1 MFDKLISIVA
11 QKRRYIEDTALSLLA
26 TAIPLLLL
34 QFLFLPKI
42 NSIVGEDAYGL
53 IVTLLGFLAL
63 LSSTL
68 FGTLNN
74 VRLLVENTYKQ
85 ETLSGDFNILQSLF
99 WILGSVCVFIFYV
112 FYVPSFD
119 ILFFLYLILAFIL
132 MGAEE
137 YYSVGFRLQ
146 LNYRRILMQKVL
158 LSIGYAVGYILFFW
172 GGQWIFVYIF
182 GYLFAVIYLFVKTGL
197 LKEPWIITKLWKVTI
212 NHEAVL
218 VISALINNVFVY
230 VDKMIL
236 YPIYGG
242 IITTTYYVSTLLGKG
257 ISLATFPI
265 AGVLLSHFSQKKSL
279 GKNTVKSM
287 IVIGWLAGLAGY
299 AVCLMISRPILGY
312 LYPTIVDEAMKYV
325 PVTLAGAVIGVQN
338 TMISPVV
345 LKFCKIQRQIAISI
359 VNLIGYI
366 FIAMIFLKLWGLMGF
381 CVGMGMTQLLKYIV
395 YLYVYKLDSPLQN
408 SA

>member
-1 MFDKLISIVA
+1 MFDKLIYIVS
-11 QKRRYIEDTALSLLA
+11 QKRRFIEDTALSLLA

-74 VRLLVENTYKQ
+74 VRLLVENIYRQ
-85 ETLSGDFNILQSLF
+85 ENLSGDFNILQSF
-99 WILGSVCVFIFYV
+99 FGVLGSVCVFIIYV
-112 FYVPSFD
+112 VYVPSFD
-119 ILFFLYLILAFIL
+119 ILFFLYLILVFIL

-182 GYLFAVIYLFVKTGL
+182 GYLFAVIYLFVKTRL
-197 LKEPWIITKLWKVTI
+197 LQEPWIITKLWKVTI

-265 AGVLLSHFSQKKSL
+265 AGVLLSHFSQKTNL
-279 GKNTVKSM
+279 GKHTVKSM
-287 IVIGWLAGLAGY
+287 IIFGWIAGLAGY
-299 AVCLMISRPILGY
+299 AVCLMISRPLLGY
-312 LYPTIVDEAMKYV
+312 LYPSVIDEAMKYV

-345 LKFCKIQRQIAISI
+345 LKFCRIQRQIAISI

-366 FIAMIFLKLWGLMGF
+366 FISMIFLKLWGLMGF

-395 YLYVYKLDSPLQN
+395 YLYVYKLDN
-408 SA
+408 EADGT